1 MKGVFIYENGDMK
14 KQYGLILAVSLFF
27 LTLFSCHGHVYADTG
42 PKPSININISGLQ
55 GEKYYM
61 ALLSKEKGTGPW
73 SVNRGYEAH
82 YGDED
87 IWQRF
92 STYNDTDGYYFIGNF
107 KECSETNS
115 FSWTYY
121 PPENFK
127 ILIYVPS
134 HDKFIVRSDHYER
147 YAFHSYYDIEVSLN
161 NSTIE
166 VAKFYSYAKEIIAF
180 ALRMVICIIIEL
192 FVAYLFGFK
201 RKIYLLIIVIT
212 NIITQIFLNG
222 TLQFLVYKIGPWGLN
237 FSAYFSL
244 EIMIFV
250 IEAICYN
257 IMLYKRTSEKRLH
270 PWVYSLTANSISL
283 ILGLI
288 LSMIVPSIF

>member
-1 MKGVFIYENGDMK
+1 M
-14 KQYGLILAVSLFF
+14 FF
-27 LTLFSCHGHVYADTG
+27 LALFSCHGHVYADTG
-42 PKPSININISGLQ
+42 PKPSVTINIGGLE

-61 ALLSKEKGTGPW
+61 TLLSKEKGTGPW
-73 SVNRGYEAH
+73 SISREYEAN

-92 STYNDTDGYYFIGNF
+92 SAYKDTDGYYFIGNF
-107 KECSETNS
+107 KECSEANV

-121 PPENFK
+121 PPKNFK

-134 HDKFIVRSDHYER
+134 HDKFIVSSDNYER

-166 VAKFYSYAKEIIAF
+166 VDKSYYYAKEIIAF
-180 ALRMVICIIIEL
+180 ALRMVICILIEL
-192 FVAYLFGFK
+192 FVAYLFGFR
-201 RKIYLLIIVIT
+201 RKTYLLVIVIT

-222 TLQFLVYKIGPWGLN
+222 TLQFLVYKRGPWFLD

-257 IMLYKRTSEKRLH
+257 IMLYKRKRQK
-270 PWVYSLTANSISL
+270 
-283 ILGLI
+283 
-288 LSMIVPSIF
+288 LST